1 MDEEENKGE
10 DIQYRVRVLLI
21 YQRCKYMIDDHKERR
36 RFLHV
41 ARISGFMYKLDLMTF
56 VLYFGYYHFGHYYIF
71 WTLSSGSLLSCIY
84 GLHIDVGRTLL
95 IFYL

>member
-10 DIQYRVRVLLI
+10 DIKYRVRVLLI

-41 ARISGFMYKLDLMTF
+41 ASISGFMYKLDLMTF
-56 VLYFGYYHFGHYYIF
+56 VLRIFFRHSLLTHTLNIIILDIIIYFGHYHRVVY
-71 WTLSSGSLLSCIY
+71 
-84 GLHIDVGRTLL
+84 
-95 IFYL
+95 

>member
-10 DIQYRVRVLLI
+10 DIEYRVRVLLI

-56 VLYFGYYHFGHYYIF
+56 VLRILFRHFLLTHTLDINIYFGHYHFGH
-71 WTLSSGSLLSCIY
+71 
-84 GLHIDVGRTLL
+84 
-95 IFYL
+95 